1 VASAWNQLDLG
12 LCGASAALLGCGE
25 SEFVGSLYGGVEF
38 VESGFG
44 DLFEFGDF
52 SLNLM
57 A

>member
-1 VASAWNQLDLG
+1 MASAWNQLDLG